1 MTQHYQAFIFDMDG
15 VLLDSEPFWRR
26 SQIELL
32 REMGHTITIDDCI
45 ANTMGKRIDD
55 IAKCWI
61 KRFKLALTVEELAQS
76 ILNRTIT
83 LISKEAIATEG
94 LHHLV
99 GYLKTTPL
107 KIGLATSSSQAVIDA
122 VVNTLGLNEVFDV
135 TLSADEV
142 VNGKPAPDV
151 YLEVCRRMQVDPT
164 LCFALEDS
172 LTGVKAAV
180 ASGAITIAKPE
191 FEGADFDIARYQ
203 VSHLSEVIDIVDQLI

>member
-26 SQIELL
+26 SQIEVL

-61 KRFKLALTVEELAQS
+61 KRFKLTLTVEELAHS

-83 LISKEAIATEG
+83 LISNEATATEG

-99 GYLKTTPL
+99 RYLKTTPL
-107 KIGLATSSSQAVIDA
+107 KIGLATSSSPIVIDA
-122 VVNTLGLNEVFDV
+122 VVNTLGLNDVFEVA
-135 TLSADEV
+135 LSADEV

-151 YLEVCRRMQVDPT
+151 YLEVCRRMKVDPT